1 MLLVFAWSLLDDD
14 MFTERYGDDDGAAN
28 GVILVSLEK
37 NIAHNMFRVSNP
49 TYTRVALDPSRAS
62 LH

>member
-28 GVILVSLEK
+28 GVILGVVGK
-37 NIAHNMFRVSNP
+37 KYRTQHV
-49 TYTRVALDPSRAS
+49 
-62 LH
+62 